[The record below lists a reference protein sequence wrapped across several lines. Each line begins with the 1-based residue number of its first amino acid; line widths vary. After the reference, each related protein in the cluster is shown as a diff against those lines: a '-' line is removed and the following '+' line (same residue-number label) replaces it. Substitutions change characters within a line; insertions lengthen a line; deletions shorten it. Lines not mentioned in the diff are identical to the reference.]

1 MQWQHRGN
9 VFGSGSGI
17 GKFVFD
23 YDGDGTTYTDTN
35 GNGKYDTGESD
46 TYSYDSNGDGTPE
59 THTDVGLSFLAGCVA
74 RFSEVDIQGGIIH
87 RNVYGGGS
95 VAGTGMPKFYG
106 QDYEPYKK
114 GDNVQGKQSMNIV
127 TISGG
132 TIGQEGYGGNVFGAS
147 RGEAELVAVENPMFA
162 TAIWTEVNIKPNAT
176 NRANDPVI
184 YGNVYGGGELGSVKK
199 DTKVS
204 ITGGE
209 IKHDA
214 YGGGK
219 GIKADVGAVEANI
232 GGNTT
237 VELNK
242 DVASSAKGCIVQRI
256 FGCNDQNGTPK
267 GHALVHVYATQHKD
281 KGTIAA
287 KYTKFKSMEGGYTIS
302 NYTDNTY
309 DDDLKK
315 IASTVLTT
323 DEIDAF
329 EGQIDG
335 GADATAKTAALN
347 KYIEAIADK
356 KYDVLGVYGGGD
368 LARYEPTDIR
378 NENTEVIIDGCDVTS
393 IKQVYG
399 GGNAA
404 STPANYVRINAAYEI
419 HEAFG
424 GGNGKDAYE
433 LNGKWYENP
442 GANVGYYATF
452 HHNTTDP
459 AKGTTQTNPYPA
471 VVNDGSGGY
480 KDATTRLLVVPT
492 ILTARVQRI

>member
-1 MQWQHRGN
+1 MRRDAKITIYSGEIGNKYTDEDQSDLQWQHRGN

-35 GNGKYDTGESD
+35 GNGKYDTGESVD
-46 TYSYDSNGDGTPE
+46 TYTYDSNGDGTPE
-59 THTDVGLSFLAGCVA
+59 TYTDVGLSFLAGCVA

-106 QDYEPYKK
+106 QNYEPYKK
-114 GDNVQGKQSMNIV
+114 GDTADGHTQGKQSMNIV

-199 DTKVS
+199 DTEVHL
-204 ITGGE
+204 TGGE
-209 IKHDA
+209 IKHNA

-267 GHALVHVYATQHKD
+267 GHVLVHVYATQHKNQT
-281 KGTIAA
+281 TIGS
-287 KYTKFKSMEGGYTIS
+287 KYKKFKSMEGGYTLT
-302 NYTDNTY
+302 NYTENTN

-315 IASTVLTT
+315 IASTVLTAA
-323 DEIDAF
+323 EINAF
-329 EGQIDG
+329 EEQIAG
-335 GADATAKTAALN
+335 GANATAKTAALN

-368 LARYEPTDIR
+368 LARYEPTDFR
-378 NENTEVIIDGCDVTS
+378 NEKTEYIINGSDEIS
-393 IKQVYG
+393 IM
-399 GGNAA
+399 
-404 STPANYVRINAAYEI
+404 
-419 HEAFG
+419 
-424 GGNGKDAYE
+424 
-433 LNGKWYENP
+433 
-442 GANVGYYATF
+442 
-452 HHNTTDP
+452 
-459 AKGTTQTNPYPA
+459 
-471 VVNDGSGGY
+471 
-480 KDATTRLLVVPT
+480 
-492 ILTARVQRI
+492 